1 MRAVICC
8 LIFLVGFLGCS
19 KKASLPPPPSAS
31 SKNDSVSVF
40 TLVGHS
46 DNGRKKW
53 EVAGETADLLGEI
66 VQLSPVTA
74 RSFGEVEVKLTAQR
88 GRYQK
93 STQDIVLQKDVV
105 VTTSDGGRLT
115 TESLQWM
122 AQRDMVR
129 TLDWVNISR
138 PGMTVIGIG
147 GVGFPKLKRARVERR
162 ITVTLQGKEN
172 QTVVTCDGPMEVD
185 YARRKARFWR
195 NVLVRDAQGFI
206 GSDRLDVL
214 LTPETNQIQEARFW
228 GHVQI
233 HRGNQRAFAQRA
245 NYWGDPKRTRL
256 MGHTRLVMLPQENE
270 Q

>member
-1 MRAVICC
+1 M
-8 LIFLVGFLGCS
+8 GFLGCS
-19 KKASLPPPPSAS
+19 KKAGPPPPPIAS
-31 SKNDSVSVF
+31 SNDAVSVF

-53 EVAGETADLLGEI
+53 EVQGETADLLGEI

-74 RSFGEVEVKLTAQR
+74 RSFGDVEVKLTANR

-93 STQDIVLQKDVV
+93 TTQDIYLQKNVV

-115 TESLQWM
+115 TESLQWWHE
-122 AQRDMVR
+122 RDMAR
-129 TLDWVNISR
+129 TLDWLNISR
-138 PGMTVIGIG
+138 PGMTVLGIG
-147 GVGFPKLKRARVERR
+147 GVGFPKLKRARVERK
-162 ITVTLQGKEN
+162 ITVTLQGEEG

-185 YARRKARFWR
+185 YVQHKARFWR

-206 GSDRLDVL
+206 RSDRLDVL
-214 LTPETNQIQEARFW
+214 LTSETNQIQEARFW

-233 HRGNQRAFAQRA
+233 HRGNQRATAQRA
-245 NYWGDPKRTRL
+245 NYWGSPKRTRL
-256 MGHTRLVMLPQENE
+256 TGHTRMVMLPQDNE